1 MLSTLTIS
9 SNQVIETR
17 YALQQRR
24 SFLSELR
31 SSDDVKIALQI
42 EMIADIDAVLALL
55 DIPRTHKLGICSECG
70 TCSECGGCDLSCV
83 CGETDSSN
91 CGRNEHCIEIGDR
104 VSFDGDEGHQTGTIT
119 DLRRDVS
126 NGELHAWV
134 ELEHQEPGIFKAVPF
149 GAIVPIIPDLHDLDL
164 LELHSITPYISQA
177 AYEPRVEAIAI
188 PDINAAYELKFAIDD
203 RVKFLQAMVDA
214 SPTSYLFAKALADA
228 KRMQSSI
235 NLAAPW
241 TGQHK
246 IETMLQSPNGR
257 VA

>member
-1 MLSTLTIS
+1 MLTTLTIS
-9 SNQVIETR
+9 TNQVIETR

-42 EMIADIDAVLALL
+42 EMIADIDTVLALL

-83 CGETDSSN
+83 CDDTDSSN
-91 CGRNEHCIEIGDR
+91 CDRSEHCIKIGDR
-104 VSFDGDEGHQTGTIT
+104 VSFDGDEGQQTGTIS

-134 ELEHQEPGIFKAVPF
+134 ELEHQKPGIFKAVPL

-164 LELHSITPYISQA
+164 FELHSINPYISQA
-177 AYEPRVEAIAI
+177 AFEPRVETIAI
-188 PDINAAYELKFAIDD
+188 PDVNAAYELKFAIDN
-203 RVKFLQAMVDA
+203 RVKFLQSMVDA

-241 TGQHK
+241 IGRDEL
-246 IETMLQSPNGR
+246 ETMLHSKNGR